1 MADPATTMTNDETAP
16 AWKLAVQAGQ
26 PMWYIGYGSNMKGS
40 SMKSR
45 SITPLATEVITV
57 PTHYVTFDIFGV
69 PYSEPCYASIAEF
82 PHNGSTKLDLIHS
95 NYRTRVPA
103 LCGVAHLLTLSDFH
117 RLLVTEGSGVVYDI
131 ITVQAYRLD
140 NSRKPVGLPF
150 TGYTLKAKW
159 PQRPNGIPSAR
170 YMRLFIDGAKENKF
184 GKEYIEYLENFPAYH
199 KVEGPGRTYGQLVFD
214 LGWRPFLKRL
224 IRLTT
229 WNVDKDGNCP
239 VYIAFIIVWLYKFMW
254 FYHDRT

>member
-1 MADPATTMTNDETAP
+1 MYLSYYIHIWIFSNLQQSRILVPTSPFMADPATTMTNDETAP

-40 SMKSR
+40 SMKGR

-57 PTHYVTFDIFGV
+57 PTHYVTFDIFGI

-82 PHNGSTKLDLIHS
+82 PHNGSTKLDLIHG
-95 NYRTRVPA
+95 NYRTRVPP
-103 LCGVAHLLTLSDFH
+103 LCGVAHLLTPSDFH

-131 ITVQAYRLD
+131 ITVRAYRLD
-140 NSRKPVGLPF
+140 DSREPVGLPF

-170 YMRLFIDGAKENKF
+170 YMVRSR
-184 GKEYIEYLENFPAYH
+184 PH
-199 KVEGPGRTYGQLVFD
+199 GPSRS
-214 LGWRPFLKRL
+214 
-224 IRLTT
+224 I
-229 WNVDKDGNCP
+229 NEI
-239 VYIAFIIVWLYKFMW
+239 IASV
-254 FYHDRT
+254 H